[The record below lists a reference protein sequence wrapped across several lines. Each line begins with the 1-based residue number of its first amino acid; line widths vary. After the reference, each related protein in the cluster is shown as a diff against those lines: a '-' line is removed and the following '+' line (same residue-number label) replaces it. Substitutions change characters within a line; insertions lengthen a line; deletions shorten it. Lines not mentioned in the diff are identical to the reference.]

1 MSKLT
6 ISSFYPN
13 NLVCCQEDLPFKDG
27 TYEVI
32 EREAIL
38 NLFLIKNHRIQ
49 YHIVYNMERKKRLI
63 TWHFEYLNKNGQ
75 EINNI
80 WRQTM
85 DTDNCDLYFSSHWDL
100 YPEEHKYHLEF
111 KQNTE
116 KSWNNFVNYM
126 GNCRENNIEP
136 F

>member
-1 MSKLT
+1 MSNLT
-6 ISSFYPN
+6 LSSFYPN
-13 NLVCCQEDLPFKDG
+13 NLVSCSEDLPFEDG

-38 NLFLIKNHRIQ
+38 NFFLIKNRRIQ
-49 YHIVYNMERKKRLI
+49 YHIVFNMERRKRLM

-85 DTDNCDLYFSSHWDL
+85 DTDKCDLYFSSHWDL
-100 YPEEHKYHLEF
+100 YPEEHKARLEF
-111 KQNTE
+111 SQASE
-116 KSWNNFVNYM
+116 KIWNNFVNHI
-126 GNCRENNIEP
+126 GNCRENKVEP